1 MSKVDIKETIKVF
14 VHVKNKDPKSC
25 TVASKI
31 LEFKW
36 KYCTMPIKKQYKIS
50 LKFYSLRYLISEP
63 TNALYIVLY
72 INVAL

>member
-25 TVASKI
+25 TEASKI

-36 KYCTMPIKKQYKIS
+36 NTVQCPSKNSTKYHLNST
-50 LKFYSLRYLISEP
+50 
-63 TNALYIVLY
+63 V
-72 INVAL
+72 